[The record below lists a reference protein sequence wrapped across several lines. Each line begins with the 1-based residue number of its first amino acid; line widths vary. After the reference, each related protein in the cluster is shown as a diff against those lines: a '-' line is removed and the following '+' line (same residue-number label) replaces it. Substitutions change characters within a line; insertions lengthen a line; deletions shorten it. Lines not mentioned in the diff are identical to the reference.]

1 MRRAVAC
8 AVLGLLLPAMAFAQ
22 AAAGPAFEIAD
33 IHASPRTTNL
43 AMRGNTV
50 RDGRYELRNATMV
63 DLIRTAY
70 GVDADKVVGG
80 PSWLEL
86 DRFDVIG
93 KVPAGTNADTARL
106 MLRTL
111 LADRFT
117 LVLRGDTKPITAFV
131 MTVAS
136 GKPTMKEADA
146 GSPPGCQPV
155 PQTPDANVLPMQVA
169 QCRNM
174 TMAGLAQLLPQAA
187 GAYVT
192 SPVTD
197 STGLAGGWDFELRW
211 HARGLLPKAGPD
223 GVSIFDA
230 LERQLGLKLE
240 LKTAPASVHFVES
253 VTRTPTPNASDVAK
267 VLPPPPPA
275 EFEVAELKPTEPG
288 YDGPPQGQI
297 LPNGRVNARGIPLRD
312 LIALAW
318 DVTPEM
324 LANVP
329 PWAESARYDL
339 VARATTDIAPGA
351 PPIDIETLRQMLQKL
366 LVERFKMKTHMEERP
381 VSAYTL
387 FADNPKLTKAD
398 PASRTRCVEGPGPN
412 ARDPRNNNP
421 ILSRLV
427 TCQNMTMTQ
436 FAERLQGLAPGY
448 IRVPVLDA
456 TKLEG
461 AYDLTFN
468 FSPIGAVQGGAGP
481 VGEIGQGGGVASDPT
496 GAMSLFQAL
505 PRQLGL
511 KLELQKRPNP
521 VLVID
526 AAERLVAD

>member
-43 AMRGNTV
+43 AMHGNTV

-230 LERQLGLKLE
+230 LER
-240 LKTAPASVHFVES
+240 
-253 VTRTPTPNASDVAK
+253 
-267 VLPPPPPA
+267 
-275 EFEVAELKPTEPG
+275 
-288 YDGPPQGQI
+288 
-297 LPNGRVNARGIPLRD
+297 
-312 LIALAW
+312 
-318 DVTPEM
+318 
-324 LANVP
+324 
-329 PWAESARYDL
+329 
-339 VARATTDIAPGA
+339 
-351 PPIDIETLRQMLQKL
+351 
-366 LVERFKMKTHMEERP
+366 
-381 VSAYTL
+381 
-387 FADNPKLTKAD
+387 
-398 PASRTRCVEGPGPN
+398 
-412 ARDPRNNNP
+412 
-421 ILSRLV
+421 
-427 TCQNMTMTQ
+427 
-436 FAERLQGLAPGY
+436 
-448 IRVPVLDA
+448 
-456 TKLEG
+456 
-461 AYDLTFN
+461 
-468 FSPIGAVQGGAGP
+468 
-481 VGEIGQGGGVASDPT
+481 
-496 GAMSLFQAL
+496 
-505 PRQLGL
+505 
-511 KLELQKRPNP
+511 
-521 VLVID
+521 
-526 AAERLVAD
+526 